1 MAAWN
6 PVIRSRASLVTMGLR
21 VKAGGVASLLHVHK
35 PRFHARYRQPF
46 PGGLLRGDA
55 DVLACRAM
63 ATQALDAALDRLEQ
77 ALARVEGA
85 AAQQGNLGTAAGEEL
100 ALLKVRHR
108 RLKDTVAQELRQLD
122 LLLAGLPK

>member
-1 MAAWN
+1 M
-6 PVIRSRASLVTMGLR
+6 VTKGPR
-21 VKAGGVASLLHVHK
+21 VKARAPVLCCRCTSCGFVPPIPPHFYAG
-35 PRFHARYRQPF
+35 R
-46 PGGLLRGDA
+46 LRKNGDM
-55 DVLACRAM
+55 LACRAM

-77 ALARVEGA
+77 ALGRVESA
-85 AAQQGNLGTAAGEEL
+85 VAQQDTHGSASGEEL